1 MSKKVIIGIFA
12 HPDDESFGPSGTLLL
27 EIANGADVHLICA
40 TAGQSGSNPDD
51 HEELGE
57 VRNEEWLE
65 AGKLLG
71 AKTQHQLWYLDGELN
86 NYYFRQ
92 IADDCKAIVES
103 ITQEYGEKTE
113 FTFVTMDQ
121 NGISGH
127 IDHIVMSYVATFVF
141 VALRAQDKRFKE
153 LRYTCVSEKMLPH
166 ADTSFVFRSKGRSA
180 KEIDIISDITSV
192 FEQKK
197 EIMRAHKSQRADAEM
212 LIERAESMP
221 SREEYFYTYKD

>member
-1 MSKKVIIGIFA
+1 MKKVFIGIFA

-27 EIANGADVHLICA
+27 EKDKGADIHLICA

-57 VRNEEWLE
+57 VRNEEWLA

-71 AKTQHQLWYLDGELN
+71 VKSQHQLWYLDGELN

-92 IADDCKAIVES
+92 IAEDCQAIIES
-103 ITQEYGEKTE
+103 IVQEYGPKTE

-127 IDHIVMSYVATFVF
+127 IDHIVMSFVASFVF
-141 VALRAQDKRFKE
+141 VRLRETDKRIKTLNYF
-153 LRYTCVSEKMLPH
+153 CVSEEALPNI
-166 ADTSFVFRSKGRSA
+166 DTSFVFRSKGRSA
-180 KEIDIISDITSV
+180 KEIDIRTDITPV
-192 FEQKK
+192 FERKK
-197 EIMRAHKSQRADAEM
+197 EIMRAHKSQRSDAEM
-212 LIERAESMP
+212 LIERAESAP
-221 SREEYFYTYKD
+221 KLEESFYTFKD